1 MSERRFVASALGE
14 PSERAKSRT
23 AIHAHHSTKCS
34 AEPGNPRLQIGA
46 ATGHHRGHTA
56 CLRQPRRKRCATPC
70 RLRVVLGAVGWLRTF
85 MITYPR
91 YSDPV

>member
-56 CLRQPRRKRCATPC
+56 AAASQALCHDVQTASGSGRR
-70 RLRVVLGAVGWLRTF
+70 RLAAYVL